1 MAEKRSVSVR
11 LRGQE
16 FRVLSEDD
24 EGSLQRVARHVDET
38 MSQVEERTG
47 TVDTLDLALLT
58 ALNLARDLDR
68 ERQRRGDRDLDP
80 ERLRALIEL
89 AESALP
95 QEAS

>member
-24 EGSLQRVARHVDET
+24 EASLQRIARHVDET

-58 ALNLARDLDR
+58 ALNLARDLFR
-68 ERQRRGDRDLDP
+68 EQQHRGEHEVDS